1 MPTFWGSYPEPARGV
16 LSVLVIIVNTLFWS
30 ILLFLIALLKLI
42 IPLQGWRTFWGRV
55 ANDLAQRW
63 VGVNS
68 LGLDL
73 TKDIEWDVQGMEGLS
88 PDRWYL
94 LLCNHQTMV
103 DIAVLQKVFH
113 RKIPFL
119 KFFLKKELF
128 YVPVM
133 GLAWWAL
140 DYPFM
145 ERTSSARKDLETARK
160 ACEKFKLSPVT
171 VMNFVEGT
179 RFTAAKHRE
188 QASPY
193 THLLKPKVGG
203 MAVTLGTMG
212 DLLDKILDVT
222 IVYPQ
227 GVVGLWPFLCAK
239 SIRITVRVN
248 QIPVTG
254 ELCGDFF
261 SDRDFRRRFV
271 DWLNRL
277 WAEKD
282 RLVGDLLGRT
292 DQAKEPAPSA

>member
-1 MPTFWGSYPEPARGV
+1 MPMFWGSYPEPIRGA
-16 LSVLVIIVNTLFWS
+16 LSLLVIIVNTVFWCV
-30 ILLFLIALLKLI
+30 LLFLIALLKGI
-42 IPLQGWRTFWGRV
+42 IPHQGWRAFCGRV

-63 VGVNS
+63 VGGNS
-68 LGLDL
+68 LGLDF
-73 TKDIEWDVQGMEGLS
+73 TKDIHWDVQGLEGLS

-94 LLCNHQTMV
+94 LLSNHQTMV
-103 DIAVLQKVFH
+103 DIVVLQKIFH

-128 YVPVM
+128 WVPVL

-171 VMNFVEGT
+171 VMNFLEGT
-179 RFTAAKHRE
+179 RFTPAKHQE

-203 MAVTLGTMG
+203 IAVTLGTMG
-212 DLLDKILDVT
+212 DLLDKVLDVT

-227 GVVGLWPFLCAK
+227 EVVGLWTFLCRK
-239 SIRITVRVN
+239 SISITVRVE

-254 ELCGDFF
+254 DLQGDFF

-271 DWLNRL
+271 DWLNGR
-277 WAEKD
+277 WEEKD
-282 RLVGDLLGRT
+282 RLMGELLDR
-292 DQAKEPAPSA
+292 QRPVA